1 MSVLLIPPLAGA
13 PAIVPRGY
21 FHLVIA
27 QAGRPIGSAFGMLQ
41 AARRSTASPV
51 VGLIR
56 HELLL
61 YQRKCKNAAQT
72 GAGRRFCS
80 GSANGAAEG
89 DALLTGL
96 YPLVKIDH
104 RVALVLDIVRQLRGA
119 FQDVGGVIGLT
130 HHEPALGIDPTH
142 ELKDRHLGLPLRVQ
156 LVCALRVGLGLLAA
170 DTRTNAPL
178 QHVLHYIDFLSP

>member
-1 MSVLLIPPLAGA
+1 MNHSPTSAKMQKRRPA
-13 PAIVPRGY
+13 PVW
-21 FHLVIA
+21 
-27 QAGRPIGSAFGMLQ
+27 
-41 AARRSTASPV
+41 AA
-51 VGLIR
+51 
-56 HELLL
+56 
-61 YQRKCKNAAQT
+61 
-72 GAGRRFCS
+72 FCS
-80 GSANGAAEG
+80 DSANAAAEG

-96 YPLVKIDH
+96 YPLDNIDH

-142 ELKDRHLGLPLRVQ
+142 ELQDRHLGLPLRVQ

-178 QHVLHYIDFLSP
+178 QHVLHYIDFLSSVPYADFLADRPQAHE